1 MLDWNGN
8 GERDSFD
15 LAMDLMVL
23 DEFERE
29 EREEQLEIELIGTGY
44 DRDDL
49 AWMDE
54 DERDDILW
62 DAGLDSDDY
71 DFD

>member
-8 GERDSFD
+8 GESDSFD

-44 DRDDL
+44 DREDL

-54 DERDDILW
+54 DVRDDILW
-62 DAGLDSDDY
+62 DAGLDPDDY
-71 DFD
+71 DF

>member
-54 DERDDILW
+54 GERDDILC
-62 DAGLDSDDY
+62 DAGLDPDDY
-71 DFD
+71 DF

>member
-29 EREEQLEIELIGTGY
+29 EHEEQLEIELIGTGY

-62 DAGLDSDDY
+62 DAGLDPDDY
-71 DFD
+71 DF

>member
-62 DAGLDSDDY
+62 DAGLDPDDY
-71 DFD
+71 DF

>member
-1 MLDWNGN
+1 MLDWNGK

-54 DERDDILW
+54 GERDDILW
-62 DAGLDSDDY
+62 DAGLDPDDY
-71 DFD
+71 DF

>member
-1 MLDWNGN
+1 MIDWNGN

-49 AWMDE
+49 SWMDK

-62 DAGLDSDDY
+62 EAGLDPDDY
-71 DFD
+71 EF

>member
-29 EREEQLEIELIGTGY
+29 EREEQLEFELSNTGY

-62 DAGLDSDDY
+62 DAGLDPDDY
-71 DFD
+71 DF

>member
-29 EREEQLEIELIGTGY
+29 EREDQLEFDLIGTGY

-62 DAGLDSDDY
+62 DAGLDPDDY
-71 DFD
+71 DF